1 MPEKTF
7 PGGRVGGRVVVLNEN
22 ITTSAPNWA
31 GVGAELGNKIYWPS
45 WCMVVWKLKDYKTFI
60 LIHDYNDRNHAIL
73 IFFDNL
79 IWSHF

>member
-31 GVGAELGNKIYWPS
+31 GVGAELGNVHMY
-45 WCMVVWKLKDYKTFI
+45 LNKTHVI
-60 LIHDYNDRNHAIL
+60 
-73 IFFDNL
+73 NL
-79 IWSHF
+79 FS